1 MTQKVCLLQDLA
13 GSTLL
18 QTLHALSKRPKT
30 SLQLCAHGPL
40 GEAELFGDL
49 PGAQPL
55 LEAHCYSNPILA
67 W

>member
-30 SLQLCAHGPL
+30 PLQLRAHGPL
-40 GEAELFGDL
+40 GEAEVLGDL
-49 PGAQPL
+49 FGAQPL
-55 LEAHCYSNPILA
+55 LEAHCYSQPVLV